1 MRVLVDTPIWSLALR
16 RRSSDLNP
24 DEARLKD
31 ALAELI
37 REGRVIMVG
46 PVRQE
51 LLSGIRDGS
60 QFNRVRERLEP
71 VRDLPIETSAYEDA
85 ARMSNL
91 CSSRGVANTSVDM
104 LICAVAVAAAVSILT
119 IDRDFLTHYSKILPI
134 KLFQAI

>member
-16 RRSSDLNP
+16 RRPSDLNP
-24 DEARLKD
+24 NEVRLKD

-51 LLSGIRDGS
+51 LLSGIRDES
-60 QFNRVRERLEP
+60 QFNRVRERLQP
-71 VRDLPIETSAYEDA
+71 VHDLPIETSAYEDA

-91 CSSRGVANTSVDM
+91 CSSRGVANTAVDM

-119 IDRDFLTHYSKILPI
+119 IDRDFLMHYSKILPI